1 MSMSIGAVGG
11 FDPSSFAVSS
21 AMARKSSAGN
31 APASN
36 PLAPK
41 TPEDNFLDYMKMSP
55 GERMIENW
63 LEAHHLSK
71 EKLAAM
77 APDERNK
84 IMKEMQDD
92 IAKQLKEQ
100 TKDKAQVDILA

>member
-1 MSMSIGAVGG
+1 MSIGAVGG

-21 AMARKSSAGN
+21 AMARKNSASSA
-31 APASN
+31 PADN
-36 PLAPK
+36 PLGSK
-41 TPEDNFLDYMKMSP
+41 TAEDNFLDYMKMSP

-63 LEAHHLSK
+63 LKAHNLSK

-77 APDERNK
+77 TPDERNK
-84 IMKEMQDD
+84 IMKQMQDD
-92 IAKQLKEQ
+92 IAQKLKEQ